1 MISQLTEISSKSGV
15 VQFTLPSYAVKY
27 STCDELVGTMQ
38 LDALRALRHRDFRL
52 LWAGLFVSA
61 VGTWMQIV
69 AQALLVLHLTGGSA
83 LALGTVSLAQAAA
96 FFLLAPVGG
105 AVADRLDKRRL
116 LIFTQSFMLLLAAGL
131 GALTLMGLVRL
142 WIVVVEAFCAGA
154 ALSFDQPARSSLIPS
169 LVPPGDLMNA
179 VSLQSIIFSGASTFG
194 PALAGVTVAAI
205 GYAGNFFLN
214 GASYLAVIVALVRLR
229 HAAFVPTARERE
241 KLWPSVRATL
251 ATARRDRAL
260 PGIIAGYGALLFLG
274 PSPAVMLPIFA
285 LRVLHLSAAQMGF
298 LFSAMG
304 IGTILGGLT
313 VASLGDFRYKG
324 RLFLAAVL
332 IWSTALGGFAASTAV
347 WLSVAALLILGAAQ
361 NAAGATAV
369 TLMQTRVPE
378 RMRGRIMSLNTLLV
392 MGVRPLGDFPAGALI
407 GAVGGPLTAGLSAA
421 LTGIYAVFLAVRRPG
436 LRDA

>member
-1 MISQLTEISSKSGV
+1 
-15 VQFTLPSYAVKY
+15 
-27 STCDELVGTMQ
+27 
-38 LDALRALRHRDFRL
+38 
-52 LWAGLFVSA
+52 
-61 VGTWMQIV
+61 
-69 AQALLVLHLTGGSA
+69 
-83 LALGTVSLAQAAA
+83 
-96 FFLLAPVGG
+96 
-105 AVADRLDKRRL
+105 
-116 LIFTQSFMLLLAAGL
+116 
-131 GALTLMGLVRL
+131 
-142 WIVVVEAFCAGA
+142 
-154 ALSFDQPARSSLIPS
+154 
-169 LVPPGDLMNA
+169 MNA
-179 VSLQSIIFSGASTFG
+179 ISLQSIIFSGASTFG

-421 LTGIYAVFLAVRRPG
+421 LTGTMQFSWRSGGGDFGMRDLLWHCYAQQPCAPAGTHGESVCMRRNGPNLPRRKRPITEMASPPG
-436 LRDA
+436 RSATRRARARPKHKSPIE

>member
-1 MISQLTEISSKSGV
+1 M
-15 VQFTLPSYAVKY
+15 QF
-27 STCDELVGTMQ
+27 
-38 LDALRALRHRDFRL
+38 DALRALRHRDFRL

-96 FFLLAPVGG
+96 FFLCAPLGG
-105 AVADRLDKRRL
+105 VAADRYDKRRL
-116 LIFTQSFMLLLAAGL
+116 LIVTQSFLLLQAAGL
-131 GALTLMGLVRL
+131 GVLTLTGLVRL
-142 WIVVVEAFCAGA
+142 WIVVVTAFCAGA
-154 ALSFDQPARSSLIPS
+154 ALSFDQPARSALIPS
-169 LVPPGDLMNA
+169 LVPPADLMNA

-194 PALAGVTVAAI
+194 PALAGVLVASI

-214 GASYLAVIVALVRLR
+214 AASYVAVIAALAGLHVAPRSAHR
-229 HAAFVPTARERE
+229 AREP
-241 KLWPSVRATL
+241 LWRSVRATL
-251 ATARRDRAL
+251 ATAARDAAL

-298 LFSAMG
+298 LFSAVG
-304 IGTILGGLT
+304 VGTILGGLT

-324 RLFLAAVL
+324 RLFLWAVL
-332 IWSTALGGFAASTAV
+332 IWSAALGAFAASTDV
-347 WLSVAALLILGAAQ
+347 WLSVVALVVLGAAQ

-369 TLMQTRVPE
+369 TLMQTRVPAQ
-378 RMRGRIMSLNTLLV
+378 MRGRIMSLNTLLV

-407 GAVGGPLTAGLSAA
+407 GAMGGPLTAGLCAA
-421 LTGIYAVFLAVRRPG
+421 LTGVYGIFLALRRPG
-436 LRDA
+436 LRQA

>member
-1 MISQLTEISSKSGV
+1 M
-15 VQFTLPSYAVKY
+15 QF
-27 STCDELVGTMQ
+27 
-38 LDALRALRHRDFRL
+38 DALRALRHRDFRL
-52 LWAGLFVSA
+52 LWVGLFVSA

-69 AQALLVLHLTGGSA
+69 AQALLVLHLTGGSP

-96 FFLLAPVGG
+96 FFLFAPVGG
-105 AVADRLDKRRL
+105 AIADRFDKRRL
-116 LIFTQSFMLLLAAGL
+116 LIVTQSFLLLLAAGL
-131 GALTLMGLVRL
+131 GALTLAGLVRL
-142 WIVVVEAFCAGA
+142 WMVVATAFCSGA
-154 ALSFDQPARSSLIPS
+154 LLSFDQPARASLIPS
-169 LVPPGDLMNA
+169 LVPPADLMNA
-179 VSLQSIIFSGASTFG
+179 VSLQSIIFSGAATFG
-194 PALAGVTVAAI
+194 PALAGVMVATI

-214 GASYLAVIVALVRLR
+214 AASYLAVMVALVRLR
-229 HAAFVPTARERE
+229 HAVVGPARGVRE
-241 KLWPSVRATL
+241 PLWRSVRATL
-251 ATARRDRAL
+251 ATAARDRAL

-298 LFSAMG
+298 LFSAVG
-304 IGTILGGLT
+304 VGTILGGLA

-332 IWSTALGGFAASTAV
+332 IWSGALGAFAASTAV

-369 TLMQTRVPE
+369 TLMQTRVPPQ
-378 RMRGRIMSLNTLLV
+378 MRGRIMSLNTLLV

-407 GAVGGPLTAGLSAA
+407 GAMGGPLTAGVSAA
-421 LTGIYAVFLAVRRPG
+421 LTGIYGIFLAVRRPG

>member
-1 MISQLTEISSKSGV
+1 M
-15 VQFTLPSYAVKY
+15 QF
-27 STCDELVGTMQ
+27 
-38 LDALRALRHRDFRL
+38 DALRALRHRDFRL

-96 FFLLAPVGG
+96 FFLCAPLGG
-105 AVADRLDKRRL
+105 VAADRYDKRRL
-116 LIFTQSFMLLLAAGL
+116 LIVTQSFLLLQAAGL
-131 GALTLMGLVRL
+131 GVLTLTGLVRL
-142 WIVVVEAFCAGA
+142 WIVVVTAFCAGA
-154 ALSFDQPARSSLIPS
+154 ALSFDQPARSALIPS
-169 LVPPGDLMNA
+169 LVPPADLMNA

-194 PALAGVTVAAI
+194 PALAGVLVASI

-214 GASYLAVIVALVRLR
+214 AASYVAVIAALAGLHVAPRSAYR
-229 HAAFVPTARERE
+229 AREP
-241 KLWPSVRATL
+241 LWRSVRATL
-251 ATARRDRAL
+251 ATAARDAAL

-298 LFSAMG
+298 LFSAVG
-304 IGTILGGLT
+304 VGTILGGLT

-324 RLFLAAVL
+324 RLFLWAVL
-332 IWSTALGGFAASTAV
+332 IWSAALGAFAASTDV
-347 WLSVAALLILGAAQ
+347 WLSVVALVVLGAAQ

-369 TLMQTRVPE
+369 TLMQTRVPAQ
-378 RMRGRIMSLNTLLV
+378 MRGRIMSLNTLLV

-407 GAVGGPLTAGLSAA
+407 GAMGGPLTAGLSAA
-421 LTGIYAVFLAVRRPG
+421 LTGVYGIFLALRRPG
-436 LRDA
+436 LRQA